1 MQSLG
6 DRIREYRTS
15 LRMTQ
20 ADFANRLGITGAS
33 VSAYENGTRLP
44 SYEVLVRIADI
55 LGVTT
60 DELLGRRKAD
70 KVVIEVTHLTPIAP
84 KRRPGH
90 SPGRRYPVYQASRL
104 VRNGTFRLLPRAQSS
119 SFSPSPE
126 DSPSLASIRS
136 STATSVVMSMASSW
150 KS

>member
-70 KVVIEVTHLTPIAP
+70 KVVIEVTHLTPQERHAVQQIVSVLEQ
-84 KRRPGH
+84 KGGQRP
-90 SPGRRYPVYQASRL
+90 
-104 VRNGTFRLLPRAQSS
+104 
-119 SFSPSPE
+119 
-126 DSPSLASIRS
+126 
-136 STATSVVMSMASSW
+136 
-150 KS
+150 